1 MISINRVTFN
11 YRKNSNSILNNIN
24 LEIKDKEIFGILGP
38 SGAGKTTLIKLI
50 TGQLDSQNGE
60 ILVDGCKPDVHN
72 REFNRKFGIM
82 MDAPQ
87 PGKRYDEYE
96 PWKYD
101 CISVDDDYVEGI
113 AEKLGFIDFYWHTLS
128 IKEKGL
134 AYCGVSLVPPSSLK
148 AFIDV
153 IDDIPKLYGLKGL
166 LEKALGQNKWVIHY
180 GL

>member
-1 MISINRVTFN
+1 MNIST
-11 YRKNSNSILNNIN
+11 
-24 LEIKDKEIFGILGP
+24 
-38 SGAGKTTLIKLI
+38 ATL
-50 TGQLDSQNGE
+50 
-60 ILVDGCKPDVHN
+60 
-72 REFNRKFGIM
+72 
-82 MDAPQ
+82 
-87 PGKRYDEYE
+87 
-96 PWKYD
+96 
-101 CISVDDDYVEGI
+101 DY
-113 AEKLGFIDFYWHTLS
+113 TLS